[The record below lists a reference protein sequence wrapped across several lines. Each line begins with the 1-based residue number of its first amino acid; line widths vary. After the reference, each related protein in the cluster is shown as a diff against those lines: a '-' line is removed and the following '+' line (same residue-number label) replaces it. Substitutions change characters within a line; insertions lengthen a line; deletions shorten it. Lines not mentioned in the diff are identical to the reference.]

1 MALTDEDR
9 KAFAWFSL
17 SLISVVLFIIFV
29 GVFLRSCLRAVKKPQ
44 APSWTLTPSRQAHQ
58 PEISSD
64 LYHHS
69 DQTNRQAYGAM
80 VAGGAPELETA

>member
-1 MALTDEDR
+1 MAFPL
-9 KAFAWFSL
+9 AYFSG
-17 SLISVVLFIIFV
+17 SVHHIFV
-29 GVFLRSCLRAVKKPQ
+29 GIFLRSCLRAVKKPQ

-58 PEISSD
+58 SEISSD